1 MHELC
6 SCAHGPVFH
15 VLMGQLGN
23 QLGYSKFVRV
33 MTKFI
38 PVGSERSSIGRYGKH
53 VVNVVA
59 MDAVEK
65 KTL

>member
-15 VLMGQLGN
+15 VLMG

-53 VVNVVA
+53 DVVNVVA

-65 KTL
+65 KVL